1 MNTKEIEKLIVKFY
15 EGETSLDE
23 EKALRAFFAGGEV
36 PEHLQEHRGMFGFF
50 EKERSAEIMNETF
63 DDALFARLE
72 HSEGRVVGMSGG
84 RTRNI
89 YIASVAAAAV
99 LLIAV
104 ALTFVFRTERTA
116 SYSKS
121 DEMAYANARE
131 ALMIVSSNLNRG
143 VSKAMYLKQFDK
155 GMQQMQML
163 SKFYQYQTIITNPDE
178 AHTKSTTH
186 K

>member
-1 MNTKEIEKLIVKFY
+1 MNTKEIEKLIGKFY
-15 EGETSLDE
+15 EGETSLAE
-23 EKALRAFFAGGEV
+23 EQALREYFAGNEI
-36 PEHLQEHRGMFGFF
+36 PDHLQEHRRMFGFF
-50 EKERSAEIMNETF
+50 EQERSEVIRNEAF
-63 DDALFARLE
+63 DEQLFARLE
-72 HSEGRVVGMSGG
+72 ASEGKVVPMPAR
-84 RTRNI
+84 RTR
-89 YIASVAAAAV
+89 IAYVASIAAAAV

-104 ALTFVFRTERTA
+104 ALTFFLRTESTPA
-116 SYSKS
+116 FSKS

-143 VSKAMYLKQFDK
+143 VSTAMYLKQFDK

-178 AHTKSTTH
+178 AQPKSTTH